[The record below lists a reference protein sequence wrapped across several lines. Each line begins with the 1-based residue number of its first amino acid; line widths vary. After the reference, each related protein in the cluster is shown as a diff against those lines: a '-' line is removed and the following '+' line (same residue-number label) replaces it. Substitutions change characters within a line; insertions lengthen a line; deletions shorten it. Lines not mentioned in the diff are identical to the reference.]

1 MSMSAKPVERHE
13 MMAEEWIQFEQ
24 NKSMFSKFRILTIL
38 LAVIAVVVLIVGIVL
53 IALAA
58 KSEKKDCQ
66 DCKETKEEKE
76 PGSSGGQTS
85 TSFCEYSEEA
95 KRIGLQD
102 ILLRAKKSYYEN
114 NPFQVPTDPEATRD
128 EIKKMYTA
136 YNPKPQYIKN
146 VTDAARE
153 LLKEVNETKVDT
165 NKLKPRERKAL
176 SQLKHFLKTVFGQ
189 PYDMNYYTGHW
200 MMGPTFFCYKQAI
213 CNGGRHL
220 SSMLKRLKPENLED
234 VELIEEK
241 LKSHK
246 EGILQYKKNVMMG
259 KFHGMVYNQEACVGS
274 RNAIRGFYLNI
285 ALKNET
291 GLFLIL
297 VNNSIIVSRIK
308 WYSSNTE
315 FMTAGYSRLPDSP
328 NSSLNL
334 LLPER
339 AITSFV

>member
-1 MSMSAKPVERHE
+1 MSGKPDEACG
-13 MMAEEWIQFEQ
+13 MMAEDNLKYRG
-24 NKSMFSKFRILTIL
+24 NKSSTISKSRIIFIVLV
-38 LAVIAVVVLIVGIVL
+38 VIAVVVLIIGIVL
-53 IALAA
+53 IALA
-58 KSEKKDCQ
+58 SKKKGCD
-66 DCKETKEEKE
+66 DH
-76 PGSSGGQTS
+76 PGRPGEQTL

-95 KRIGLQD
+95 ERIGLDD
-102 ILLRAKKSYYEN
+102 ILQRAKKSYYEN
-114 NPFQVPTDPEATRD
+114 NPFQTPNDPKATRD

-136 YNPKPQYIKN
+136 YNPKPEYIKS
-146 VTDAARE
+146 VTDAAWK

-165 NKLKPRERKAL
+165 KKLKPREAKAL

-220 SSMLKRLKPENLED
+220 SSMLKRLKPGDLED

-274 RNAIRGFYLNI
+274 ANAIRSLNLQI
-285 ALKNET
+285 AMKNET
-291 GLFLIL
+291 GEL
-297 VNNSIIVSRIK
+297 SI
-308 WYSSNTE
+308 TE
-315 FMTAGYSRLPDSP
+315 
-328 NSSLNL
+328 
-334 LLPER
+334 
-339 AITSFV
+339 